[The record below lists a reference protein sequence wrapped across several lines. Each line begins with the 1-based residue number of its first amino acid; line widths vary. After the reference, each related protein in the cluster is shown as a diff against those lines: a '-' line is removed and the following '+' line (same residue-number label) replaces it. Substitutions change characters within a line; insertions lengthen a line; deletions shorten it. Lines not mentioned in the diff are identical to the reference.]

1 MKWGSVNDDGIFPIP
16 LRALYSSFP
25 KGDRK
30 MSHVY
35 IVNKQDTLDKTTV
48 DFQSLAP
55 FQSPLLIF
63 FIIFNFY

>member
-1 MKWGSVNDDGIFPIP
+1 
-16 LRALYSSFP
+16 
-25 KGDRK
+25 

-63 FIIFNFY
+63 FIIFNVY